1 MGAAYNPAAWASFC
15 SAQVS
20 ASAALAGLIFVAI
33 SINLQRILEGRKL
46 VARCALALCMLMGVL
61 FISVCCLVP
70 GQPVFA
76 LGAELVS
83 IGFAIWL
90 ASTILQ
96 YRTSH
101 GNPYVTGRQR
111 FLHVLLTQMATLPFV
126 GSGVS
131 LLLMR
136 GGGLYWLLPGVIFS
150 LLAALI
156 DAWVL
161 LIEIQR

>member
-1 MGAAYNPAAWASFC
+1 MGAAYNPAAWTSFF

-33 SINLQRILEGRKL
+33 SINLQRILEGRML
-46 VARCALALCMLMGVL
+46 VARCALALCMLIGVL
-61 FISVCCLVP
+61 FTSVCCLTP
-70 GQPVFA
+70 LQPVFA
-76 LGAELVS
+76 LGCELTPAAV
-83 IGFAIWL
+83 AIWL
-90 ASTILQ
+90 ATTILQ

-101 GNPYVTGRQR
+101 RNPYVKAWQR
-111 FLHVLLTQMATLPFV
+111 FFHVLLTQVATLPFV
-126 GSGVS
+126 GCGVS
-131 LLLMR
+131 LLLAR
-136 GGGLYWLLPGVIFS
+136 GGGLYWLLPGVVFS